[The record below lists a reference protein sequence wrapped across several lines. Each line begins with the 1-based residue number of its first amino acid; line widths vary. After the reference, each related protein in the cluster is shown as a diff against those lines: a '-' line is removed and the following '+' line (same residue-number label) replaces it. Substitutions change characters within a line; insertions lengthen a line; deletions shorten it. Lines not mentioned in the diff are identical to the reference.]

1 MILDKLNI
9 IISENHKKKLL
20 ILVFLLIIGMF
31 LETIGIGIILPIL
44 QIILDPNII
53 YDVIFFKEILNYL
66 GINQNEKIIFFVLG
80 ILIAVYFIKSIYLIL
95 LTFIQK
101 RLLANIS
108 RYLTNTLFSSYLNEE
123 YSFHLKNNSSA
134 LIKNLQAEVSLFTSY
149 LSSIISIITEGVLLI
164 AVVFTIIYFEPVAA
178 ITLFLFFSILALLFH
193 QLTKTKISKWGQER
207 EKADKHLLKNI
218 FESISGIKEIKLLNK
233 EDFFQKLLE
242 KQTKLKADIYTKQ
255 LTLNSIP
262 RHYLE
267 LVSIS
272 GVVLIILVSLSH
284 SPELKN
290 VITTL
295 GICLAG
301 TFKIIPSFNR
311 IIASF
316 QNLKFNAP
324 SLDIIYDEVYS
335 LKTRTKTKKAV
346 NQTGIEFKSNLLIK
360 NLHFSYLNSSK
371 RVLNKINLKI
381 EKGTTIGIIGG
392 SGEGKST
399 LVNILIGLLNPTK
412 GEIKV
417 DNKLLDASNLKAFQ
431 GHIGYV
437 PQDIY
442 LIDDSIKNNI
452 ALGIHSNEISSK
464 RLDKSIKDSQLSKFI
479 NSISEGLETV
489 VGERGVK
496 LSGGQKQRIGIA
508 RALYN
513 DPDILVLDEACS
525 ALDIEIEKEVMKS
538 INFLKRQKTIIII
551 SHRHSSLIECDKI
564 FKMESGQL
572 NEYKHSDLS

>member
-1 MILDKLNI
+1 MILDKLNV

-101 RLLANIS
+101 RLLANIL

-311 IIASF
+311 IIGSF
-316 QNLKFNAP
+316 QNIKFNAP
-324 SLDIIYDEVYS
+324 SIDIIYDEMYS
-335 LKTRTKTKKAV
+335 LKRKTKKTV
-346 NQTGIEFKSNLLIK
+346 KQTGIEFKSNLLIK

-371 RVLNKINLKI
+371 RVLNNINLKI

-479 NSISEGLETV
+479 NSISEGIETM

>member
-1 MILDKLNI
+1 MILDKLNF

-44 QIILDPNII
+44 QIILEPNII
-53 YDVIFFKEILNYL
+53 YDDIFFKGILNYL
-66 GINQNEKIIFFVLG
+66 GLDQNEKIIFFVLG

-123 YSFHLKNNSSA
+123 YSFHLKNNSSV
-134 LIKNLQAEVSLFTSY
+134 LTKNLQVEVSLFTSY

-164 AVVFTIIYFEPVAA
+164 AVVCTIIYFEPVAA

-218 FESISGIKEIKLLNK
+218 FESFSGIKEIKLLNK
-233 EDFFQKLLE
+233 EDYFQKLLE

-272 GVVLIILVSLSH
+272 GVVLIILVSLSY
-284 SPELKN
+284 SSELKN

-301 TFKIIPSFNR
+301 TFKVIPSFNR
-311 IIASF
+311 IIGSF
-316 QNLKFNAP
+316 QNIKFNKP
-324 SLDIIYDEVYS
+324 SLDLIYDEVYS
-335 LKTRTKTKKAV
+335 LKRKIKKRV
-346 NQTGIEFKSNLLIK
+346 KQTGIEFKDHILIK
-360 NLHFSYLNSSK
+360 NLQYSYLNSSK
-371 RVLNKINLKI
+371 RVLNKINLNI
-381 EKGTTIGIIGG
+381 DKGSTIGIIGS

-417 DNKLLDASNLKAFQ
+417 DNKLLDTSNLKAFQ
-431 GHIGYV
+431 GLIGYV

-452 ALGIHSNEISSK
+452 ALGIHSNEISSN
-464 RLDKSIKDSQLSKFI
+464 RIDKCIKDSQLSKFI
-479 NSISEGLETV
+479 NSIPEGIETV

-513 DPDILVLDEACS
+513 DPEILVLDEACS

-538 INFLKRQKTIIII
+538 INLLKRKKTIIII
-551 SHRHSSLIECDKI
+551 SHRHSSLRECDKI
-564 FKMESGQL
+564 LKMESGQL
-572 NEYKHSDLS
+572 NQYEYCDLS

>member
-1 MILDKLNI
+1 MILDKLNV

-101 RLLANIS
+101 RLLANIL

-311 IIASF
+311 IIGSF
-316 QNLKFNAP
+316 QNIKFNAP
-324 SLDIIYDEVYS
+324 SIDIIYDEMYS
-335 LKTRTKTKKAV
+335 LKRKTKKTV
-346 NQTGIEFKSNLLIK
+346 KQTGIEFKSNLLIK

-371 RVLNKINLKI
+371 RVLNNINLKI

-479 NSISEGLETV
+479 NSISEGIETM

-564 FKMESGQL
+564 FEMESGQL

>member
-1 MILDKLNI
+1 MILDKLNL

-44 QIILDPNII
+44 QIILEPNII
-53 YDVIFFKEILNYL
+53 YDVIFFKGILNYL
-66 GINQNEKIIFFVLG
+66 GIDQNEKIIFFVLG

-123 YSFHLKNNSSA
+123 YSFHLKNNSSV
-134 LIKNLQAEVSLFTSY
+134 LTKNLQVEVSLFTSY

-164 AVVFTIIYFEPVAA
+164 AVVCTIIYFEPVAA

-218 FESISGIKEIKLLNK
+218 FESFSGIKEIKLLNK
-233 EDFFQKLLE
+233 EDYFQKLLE

-272 GVVLIILVSLSH
+272 GVVLIILVSLSY
-284 SPELKN
+284 SSELKN

-311 IIASF
+311 IIGSF
-316 QNLKFNAP
+316 QNIKFNKP
-324 SLDIIYDEVYS
+324 SLDLIYDEVYS
-335 LKTRTKTKKAV
+335 LKRKIKKRV
-346 NQTGIEFKSNLLIK
+346 KQTGIEFKDHILIK
-360 NLHFSYLNSSK
+360 NLQYSYLNSSK
-371 RVLNKINLKI
+371 RVLNKINLNI
-381 EKGTTIGIIGG
+381 DKGSTIGIIGS

-417 DNKLLDASNLKAFQ
+417 DNKLLDTSNLKAFQ
-431 GHIGYV
+431 GLIGYV
-437 PQDIY
+437 PQDIF

-452 ALGIHSNEISSK
+452 ALGIHSNEISSN
-464 RLDKSIKDSQLSKFI
+464 RIDKCIKDSQLSKFT
-479 NSISEGLETV
+479 NSIPEGIETV

-538 INFLKRQKTIIII
+538 INLLKRKKTIIII
-551 SHRHSSLIECDKI
+551 SHRYSSLRECDKI
-564 FKMESGQL
+564 LKMESGQL
-572 NEYKHSDLS
+572 NQYKYSDLS

>member
-1 MILDKLNI
+1 M
-9 IISENHKKKLL
+9 
-20 ILVFLLIIGMF
+20 
-31 LETIGIGIILPIL
+31 
-44 QIILDPNII
+44 
-53 YDVIFFKEILNYL
+53 
-66 GINQNEKIIFFVLG
+66 
-80 ILIAVYFIKSIYLIL
+80 
-95 LTFIQK
+95 
-101 RLLANIS
+101 
-108 RYLTNTLFSSYLNEE
+108 
-123 YSFHLKNNSSA
+123 
-134 LIKNLQAEVSLFTSY
+134 
-149 LSSIISIITEGVLLI
+149 
-164 AVVFTIIYFEPVAA
+164 
-178 ITLFLFFSILALLFH
+178 
-193 QLTKTKISKWGQER
+193 
-207 EKADKHLLKNI
+207 
-218 FESISGIKEIKLLNK
+218 
-233 EDFFQKLLE
+233 
-242 KQTKLKADIYTKQ
+242 
-255 LTLNSIP
+255 
-262 RHYLE
+262 
-267 LVSIS
+267 
-272 GVVLIILVSLSH
+272 
-284 SPELKN
+284 
-290 VITTL
+290 
-295 GICLAG
+295 
-301 TFKIIPSFNR
+301 
-311 IIASF
+311 
-316 QNLKFNAP
+316 
-324 SLDIIYDEVYS
+324 YS
-335 LKTRTKTKKAV
+335 LKRKTKKTV
-346 NQTGIEFKSNLLIK
+346 KQTGIEFKSNLLIK

-371 RVLNKINLKI
+371 RVLNNINLKI

-479 NSISEGLETV
+479 NSISEGIETV

-564 FKMESGQL
+564 FEMESGQL

>member
-1 MILDKLNI
+1 MILDKLNF

-44 QIILDPNII
+44 QIILEPNII
-53 YDVIFFKEILNYL
+53 YDDIFFKGILNYL
-66 GINQNEKIIFFVLG
+66 GLDQNEKIIFFVLG

-108 RYLTNTLFSSYLNEE
+108 RYLINTLFSSYLNEE
-123 YSFHLKNNSSA
+123 YSFHLKNNSSV
-134 LIKNLQAEVSLFTSY
+134 LTKNLQVEVSLFTSY

-164 AVVFTIIYFEPVAA
+164 AVVCTIIYFEPVAA

-218 FESISGIKEIKLLNK
+218 FESFSGIKEIKLLNK
-233 EDFFQKLLE
+233 EDYFQKLLE

-272 GVVLIILVSLSH
+272 GVVLIILVSLSY
-284 SPELKN
+284 SSELKN

-301 TFKIIPSFNR
+301 TFKVIPSFNR
-311 IIASF
+311 IIGSF
-316 QNLKFNAP
+316 QNIKFNKP
-324 SLDIIYDEVYS
+324 SLDLIYDEVYS
-335 LKTRTKTKKAV
+335 LKRKIKKRV
-346 NQTGIEFKSNLLIK
+346 KQTGIEFKDHILIK
-360 NLHFSYLNSSK
+360 NLQYSYLNSSK
-371 RVLNKINLKI
+371 RVLNKINLNI
-381 EKGTTIGIIGG
+381 DKGSAIGIIGS

-417 DNKLLDASNLKAFQ
+417 DNKLLDTSNLKAFQ
-431 GHIGYV
+431 GLIGYV

-452 ALGIHSNEISSK
+452 ALGIHSNEISSN
-464 RLDKSIKDSQLSKFI
+464 RIDKCIKDSQLSKFI
-479 NSISEGLETV
+479 NSIPEGIETV

-513 DPDILVLDEACS
+513 DPEILVLDEACS

-538 INFLKRQKTIIII
+538 INLLKRKKTIIII
-551 SHRHSSLIECDKI
+551 SHRHSSLRECDKI
-564 FKMESGQL
+564 LKMESGQL
-572 NEYKHSDLS
+572 NQYEYSDLS

>member
-1 MILDKLNI
+1 MILDKLNF

-101 RLLANIS
+101 RLLANIL

-311 IIASF
+311 IIGSF
-316 QNLKFNAP
+316 QNIKFNAP
-324 SLDIIYDEVYS
+324 SIDIIYDEMYS
-335 LKTRTKTKKAV
+335 LKRKTKKTV
-346 NQTGIEFKSNLLIK
+346 KQTGIEFKSNLLIK

-479 NSISEGLETV
+479 NSISEGIETM

-564 FKMESGQL
+564 FEMESGQL

>member
-1 MILDKLNI
+1 MILDKLNL

-44 QIILDPNII
+44 QIILEPNII
-53 YDVIFFKEILNYL
+53 YDVIFFKGILNYL
-66 GINQNEKIIFFVLG
+66 GIDQNEKIIFFVLG

-123 YSFHLKNNSSA
+123 YSFHLKNNSSV
-134 LIKNLQAEVSLFTSY
+134 LTKNLQVEVSLFTSY

-193 QLTKTKISKWGQER
+193 QLTKTKISKWGHDR

-218 FESISGIKEIKLLNK
+218 FESFSGIKEIKLLNK
-233 EDFFQKLLE
+233 EDYFQKLLE

-272 GVVLIILVSLSH
+272 GVVLIILVSLSY
-284 SPELKN
+284 SSELKN

-311 IIASF
+311 IIGSF
-316 QNLKFNAP
+316 QNIKFNKP
-324 SLDIIYDEVYS
+324 SLDLIYDEVYS
-335 LKTRTKTKKAV
+335 LKRKIKKRV
-346 NQTGIEFKSNLLIK
+346 KQTGIEFKDHILIK
-360 NLHFSYLNSSK
+360 NLQYSYLNSSK
-371 RVLNKINLKI
+371 RVLNKINLNI
-381 EKGTTIGIIGG
+381 DKGSTIGIIGS

-417 DNKLLDASNLKAFQ
+417 DNKLLDTSNLKAFQ
-431 GHIGYV
+431 GLIGYV

-452 ALGIHSNEISSK
+452 ALGIHSNEISSN
-464 RLDKSIKDSQLSKFI
+464 RIDKCIKDSQLSKFT
-479 NSISEGLETV
+479 NSIPEGIETV

-538 INFLKRQKTIIII
+538 INLLKRKKTIIII
-551 SHRHSSLIECDKI
+551 SHRYSSLRECDKI
-564 FKMESGQL
+564 LKMESGQL
-572 NEYKHSDLS
+572 NQYKYSDLS

>member
-1 MILDKLNI
+1 MILDKLNF

-44 QIILDPNII
+44 QIILEPNII
-53 YDVIFFKEILNYL
+53 YDDIFFKGILNYL
-66 GINQNEKIIFFVLG
+66 GIDQNEKIIFFVLG

-108 RYLTNTLFSSYLNEE
+108 RYLINTLFSSYLNEE
-123 YSFHLKNNSSA
+123 YSFHLKNNSSV
-134 LIKNLQAEVSLFTSY
+134 LTKNLQVEVSLFTSY

-164 AVVFTIIYFEPVAA
+164 AVVCTIIYFEPVAA

-218 FESISGIKEIKLLNK
+218 FESFSGIKEIKLLNK
-233 EDFFQKLLE
+233 EDYFQKLLE

-272 GVVLIILVSLSH
+272 GVVLIILVSLSY
-284 SPELKN
+284 SSELKN

-301 TFKIIPSFNR
+301 TFKVIPSFNR
-311 IIASF
+311 IIGSF
-316 QNLKFNAP
+316 QNIKFNKP
-324 SLDIIYDEVYS
+324 SLDLIYDEVYS
-335 LKTRTKTKKAV
+335 LKRKIKKRV
-346 NQTGIEFKSNLLIK
+346 KQTGIEFKDHILIK
-360 NLHFSYLNSSK
+360 NLQYSYLNSSK
-371 RVLNKINLKI
+371 RVLNKINLNI
-381 EKGTTIGIIGG
+381 DKGSAIGIIGS

-417 DNKLLDASNLKAFQ
+417 DNKLLDTSNLKAFQ
-431 GHIGYV
+431 GLIGYV

-452 ALGIHSNEISSK
+452 ALGIHSNEISSN
-464 RLDKSIKDSQLSKFI
+464 RIDKCIKDSQLSKFI
-479 NSISEGLETV
+479 NSIPEGIETV

-513 DPDILVLDEACS
+513 DPEILVLDEACS

-538 INFLKRQKTIIII
+538 INLLKRKKTIIII
-551 SHRHSSLIECDKI
+551 SHRHSSLRECDKI
-564 FKMESGQL
+564 LKMESGQL
-572 NEYKHSDLS
+572 NQYEYSDLS

>member
-1 MILDKLNI
+1 MILDKLNV
-9 IISENHKKKLL
+9 IISKDHKKKLL

-101 RLLANIS
+101 RLLANIL

-301 TFKIIPSFNR
+301 TLKIIPSFNR
-311 IIASF
+311 IIGSF
-316 QNLKFNAP
+316 QNIKFNAP
-324 SLDIIYDEVYS
+324 SLDIIYDEMYS
-335 LKTRTKTKKAV
+335 LKRKTKKTV
-346 NQTGIEFKSNLLIK
+346 KQTGIEFKSNLLIK

>member
-1 MILDKLNI
+1 MILDKLNV

-101 RLLANIS
+101 RLLANIL

-316 QNLKFNAP
+316 QNIKFNAP

-346 NQTGIEFKSNLLIK
+346 NQTGIEFKNNLLIK

-479 NSISEGLETV
+479 NSISEGIETM

-564 FKMESGQL
+564 FEMESGQL

>member
-1 MILDKLNI
+1 MILDKLNV
-9 IISENHKKKLL
+9 IISKDHKKKLL

-101 RLLANIS
+101 RLLANIL

-316 QNLKFNAP
+316 QNIKFNAP

-479 NSISEGLETV
+479 NSISEGIETM

>member
-1 MILDKLNI
+1 MILDKLNV

-101 RLLANIS
+101 RLLANIL

-207 EKADKHLLKNI
+207 EKSDKHLLKNI

-311 IIASF
+311 IIGSF
-316 QNLKFNAP
+316 QNIKFNAP
-324 SLDIIYDEVYS
+324 SIDIIYDEMYS
-335 LKTRTKTKKAV
+335 LKRKTKKTV
-346 NQTGIEFKSNLLIK
+346 KQTGIEFKSNLLIK

-371 RVLNKINLKI
+371 RVLNNINLKI

-479 NSISEGLETV
+479 NSISEGIETM

-564 FKMESGQL
+564 FEMESGQL